1 VEPQDRRPGTPG
13 RIDDLLFRVRA
24 RPMLYGAIAVAAVI
38 VVIVLLIVVLGS
50 GGGDEPGTEPVSGG
64 TVTTS
69 TPGATTSVPVAPAT
83 TTAGSVPADRNP
95 LTGAALPALRND
107 RVIAVKVDNAPE
119 AGPPIGIQD
128 AEMIIE
134 VPVEGGATR
143 FTALFFENA
152 PNVVGPIRSVRPVDA
167 DLLAPFRPLL
177 VTTGGQDF
185 VYRELT
191 AAGID
196 ILDEGSD
203 GVFQVTERRRPYHL
217 VTTIPLVEE
226 RAGVGPP
233 SVAVFPFG
241 DDDLGGEPATDVE
254 IPFSGVAD
262 VTWSYDAGS
271 GGYSRAVNGTPFEVY
286 PTYEAELGPFSTD
299 TVVVLLA
306 AQRSAGYHDSA
317 GADVPTFDVIGY
329 GDLLVFHGGEVR
341 TGQWLRS
348 SQADGWVFVDDTGA
362 SFTLPPGR
370 VFVEV
375 VPRQLDVTY
384 R

>member
-1 VEPQDRRPGTPG
+1 VDPQDRRPGTPS
-13 RIDDLLFRVRA
+13 RLDDLLFRIRA
-24 RPMLYGAIAVAAVI
+24 RPALYGTIAAVL
-38 VVIVLLIVVLGS
+38 VVLLVVVLIMVFGS
-50 GGGDEPGTEPVSGG
+50 GGGDEPGSIDGSGT

-69 TPGATTSVPVAPAT
+69 PGSETTVPVVPDVTGGGA
-83 TTAGSVPADRNP
+83 VPADENP
-95 LTGAALPALRND
+95 LTGETLAAPRND

-143 FTALFFENA
+143 FTALFFEA
-152 PNVVGPIRSVRPVDA
+152 EPNVVGPIRSVRPVDA

-196 ILDEGSD
+196 MLDDGSD

-217 VTTIPLVEE
+217 VATMPLIEQ

-233 SVAVFPFG
+233 PVAVFPFG
-241 DDDLGGEPATDVE
+241 GDSLGGDPATEVE
-254 IPFSGVAD
+254 IPYSGVAD
-262 VTWSYDAGS
+262 VAWSYDAS
-271 GGYSRAVNGTPFEVY
+271 GETYSRTVNGAAFEVY
-286 PTYEAELGPFSTD
+286 PDYGAELGAFSTD

-306 AQRSAGYHDSA
+306 AQRSAGYQDSA
-317 GADVPTFDVIGY
+317 GADVPTFDVVGY

-341 TGQWLRS
+341 TGRWLRS
-348 SQADGWVFVDDTGA
+348 AQADGYVFVDDTGA
-362 SFTLPPGR
+362 SFTIPPGR

>member
-1 VEPQDRRPGTPG
+1 MEPQDRRPGTPS
-13 RIDDLLFRVRA
+13 RLDDLLFRVRA
-24 RPMLYGAIAVAAVI
+24 RPILYGTIAAAAVVLVVVLL
-38 VVIVLLIVVLGS
+38 VVILGS
-50 GGGDEPGTEPVSGG
+50 GGGEEPGTDAASGT
-64 TVTTS
+64 TVATS
-69 TPGATTSVPVAPAT
+69 TPSETTVPLVPDV
-83 TTAGSVPADRNP
+83 TAGESVPADQNP
-95 LTGAALPALRND
+95 LTGVALTSPRND

-143 FTALFFENA
+143 FTALFFENE
-152 PNVVGPIRSVRPVDA
+152 PDVVGPIRSVRPVDA

-217 VTTIPLVEE
+217 VATIPLIEQ

-233 SVAVFPFG
+233 PVAVFPFG
-241 DDDLGGEPATDVE
+241 GEDLGGEPATDVE

-271 GGYSRAVNGTPFEVY
+271 GGYTRTVNGTPFQVY
-286 PTYEAELGPFSTD
+286 PTYQAELGPFSTD

-317 GADVPTFDVIGY
+317 GADVPTFDVIGS

-341 TGQWLRS
+341 TGRWFRS
-348 SQADGWVFVDDTGA
+348 AQADGWVFVDDSGA

-375 VPRQLDVTY
+375 VPRRLDVTY